1 MTKILLALA
10 VIALAFG
17 FSLDVFKA
25 RIAIIK
31 DKLKGGV
38 P

>member
-1 MTKILLALA
+1 MKTTLLALA

-25 RIAIIK
+25 RIALIK
-31 DKLKGGV
+31 GWFHKS